1 MRSYVPSKKKFQNT
15 HTHIHTSGKTSCLP
29 DSIPYRTQG
38 NANPVGIFRWCTSR
52 SVNWFPKRTPQ
63 AAAKADTWPDVC
75 CSVACFSDAAVS
87 GLAAFFL
94 ICFRCAWTPIQTFLK
109 KKTTGL
115 IKRHCGGNKGEKI
128 LNPKH
133 VNFVSCGIL
142 IFCSFMQCSKNLL
155 LSESK
160 ITNSRVPKSTIQGF
174 WFFDH
179 PNFMFGPFSFVDSGP

>member
-1 MRSYVPSKKKFQNT
+1 MRSYVPSKKSFKT
-15 HTHIHTSGKTSCLP
+15 HAHIHTSGKTSCLP

-38 NANPVGIFRWCTSR
+38 KANPVGIFRWCTSR

-109 KKTTGL
+109 KTTGL

-142 IFCSFMQCSKNLL
+142 FFLFIYTMFKKNLL

-160 ITNSRVPKSTIQGF
+160 ITNSRVPKSTSQGF